1 MRKIFSLIL
10 VCAITMTLFAGC
22 GSVDK
27 SSGIDELTPA
37 SSVSL
42 GENQAGEL
50 KNKTP
55 YKLYFIN
62 EQGKLAPETR
72 YIDNTEVSK
81 GESNL
86 ATVLVKELISGPA
99 KGSLLQSSIPQETK
113 VHSDVSIKDGIATVD
128 LTKEFIE
135 KHQGGKKN
143 EQLTLYSIVNTLTEI
158 KDIKSVQFKIDG
170 KVRKDFKGSYQLDIS
185 FPRSAY
191 LNSDQP
197 EEQDVIKLD
206 GDTAK
211 EKGNINKGTKIENN
225 NEIINKGQQEN
236 KINEGKEKNQTSPSI
251 ESPAKESPAKESP
264 AKESPAKESPAK
276 ESPAKESPAKESP
289 AKESPS
295 KENPT
300 KESPAKDQ
308 KTSTDIETDLD
319 PLE

>member
-1 MRKIFSLIL
+1 
-10 VCAITMTLFAGC
+10 MTLFAGC

-211 EKGNINKGTKIENN
+211 EKGNINKG
-225 NEIINKGQQEN
+225 QQEN
-236 KINEGKEKNQTSPSI
+236 KIIEGKEKNQTSPSI

-264 AKESPAKESPAK
+264 SIESPAK

>member
-1 MRKIFSLIL
+1 MRKILSLIL
-10 VCAITMTLFAGC
+10 VCMIAMTLFAGC
-22 GSVDK
+22 GSVDE

-55 YKLYFIN
+55 YKLYFVN

-72 YIDNTEVSK
+72 YIDNSEVSK
-81 GESNL
+81 GEANL
-86 ATVLVKELISGPA
+86 ATVLVKELITGPA

-113 VHSDVSIKDGIATVD
+113 VHSDVTIKDGIATVD
-128 LTKEFIE
+128 LTKEFVE

-158 KDIKSVQFKIDG
+158 QDIKSVQFRIDG

-211 EKGNINKGTKIENN
+211 ENKGNINKGTEIEKNN
-225 NEIINKGQQEN
+225 QINKGQPEN
-236 KINEGKEKNQTSPSI
+236 KINEGIEKNQPGPSI

-276 ESPAKESPAKESP
+276 ESPAKQSPA
-289 AKESPS
+289 
-295 KENPT
+295 